1 MARYSNHRGER
12 LARKRR
18 PHVTSVRVCLT
29 LTLILFAV
37 CLAALVVPSHGRTLT
52 TFYRQMSADWVCD
65 LRTNTP
71 YRYVPPVTQIY
82 ILTDP
87 AKSENG
93 LLEPGYLIPSHSP
106 WDYGTAEGTV
116 TRCYE

>member
-1 MARYSNHRGER
+1 MARYSNRHAAR
-12 LARKRR
+12 LARKGQR
-18 PHVTSVRVCLT
+18 PATSVRACLVII
-29 LTLILFAV
+29 LILFAA
-37 CLAALVVPSHGRTLT
+37 CLAVLVVPSHGRTLT